1 LHALQGYKKM
11 REGLVHCYLS
21 NTAELYP
28 EKDAVTDGQ
37 NTLSY
42 SQLVSNSDD
51 LGRFLVK
58 LGVSRGSR
66 VVYFLKRSPE
76 CITATIGILKA
87 GGAYVPVD
95 RQTPPDRWHKII
107 TDAAPRAIICDGTT
121 LTETLARAKE
131 INQHFFVVCLGQ
143 RESHAETQHEV
154 FFYDALKT
162 TKNIPLPVDVLLDDV
177 AYVMYTSGSTGS
189 PKGVMITHRNIRNYI
204 DWAIEYFHITASD
217 RILGTAPFHFDMS
230 TFDIFCALAT
240 GAPLCLATGSI
251 LLFPEK
257 LVQFAE
263 LQQISL
269 WKGVSSLLM
278 YMSRAGA
285 IRAGRMPSLRTV
297 IFAGEP
303 LASQYLKH
311 WMEAFPDTQFYNGYG
326 PTEATGVSLC
336 YHVKTP
342 PSADQPI
349 PIGKPCKNA
358 KAAVIGDDGLTVN
371 PGEIGELLISGTCL
385 AKGYLNDTEKTRR
398 QFTPPPPGCNLEERV
413 YRTGDLV
420 RQAAE
425 GDYVF
430 VSRKDQQV
438 KWMGYRIEL
447 GEIEASLL
455 AHEKVKDA
463 AVILVT
469 IANSDLNELVAIT
482 EVEDGF
488 DVQSLALYL
497 KDRLP
502 AYMIPKRFVRL
513 NSIPRT
519 DRGKIARD
527 ELLKS
532 FSIP

>member
-1 LHALQGYKKM
+1 MIDKP
-11 REGLVHCYLS
+11 VHCYVTR
-21 NTAELYP
+21 TAEAYP
-28 EKDAVTDGQ
+28 EGTAVTDGQ
-37 NTLSY
+37 TFITY
-42 SQLVSNSDD
+42 SQLERNSDRLAMVLVE
-51 LGRFLVK
+51 LGICGGDRIA
-58 LGVSRGSR
+58 
-66 VVYFLKRSPE
+66 YFMSRSPD
-76 CITATIGILKA
+76 CITATVAILKSGA
-87 GGAYVPVD
+87 AYVPLD
-95 RQTPPDRWHKII
+95 RQTPADRWHKII
-107 TDAAPRAIICDGTT
+107 SDAAPKAILCDGTT
-121 LTETLARAKE
+121 LNETRARVKN
-131 INQHFFVVCLGQ
+131 IKQRFFIVCL
-143 RESHAETQHEV
+143 RERDNHNLIEDEV
-154 FFYDALKT
+154 FFFDALEN
-162 TKNIPLPVDVLLDDV
+162 TKENSLPGNIGLDNV
-177 AYVMYTSGSTGS
+177 AYIMYTSGSTGS
-189 PKGVMITHRNIRNYI
+189 PKGVMISHRNIINYVE
-204 DWAIEYFHITASD
+204 WAVDYFSISAKD

-263 LQQISL
+263 QQQISL

-278 YMSRAGA
+278 YMSRAGV
-285 IRAGRMPSLRTV
+285 IRVGRMPSLRTV

-303 LASQYLKH
+303 LASQYLKQ
-311 WMEAFPDTQFYNGYG
+311 WMEAFPETQFYNGYG

-342 PSADQPI
+342 PEADQPI

-358 KAAVIGDDGLTVN
+358 KVAVIEDDGLPVN
-371 PGEIGELLISGTCL
+371 PGEIGELLISGICL
-385 AKGYLNDTEKTRR
+385 AKGYLNDPEKTQR
-398 QFTPPPPGCNLEERV
+398 QFTPPPPGCGLEERV

-420 RQAAE
+420 RQTAE

-455 AHEKVKDA
+455 THEKVMDA
-463 AVILVT
+463 AVLLVS
-469 IANSDLNELVAIT
+469 IANSDLNELVAFT

-497 KDRLP
+497 KDSLP
-502 AYMIPKRFVRL
+502 AYMVPKRFVRL

-519 DRGKIARD
+519 DRGKIARN
-527 ELLKS
+527 ELLKN

>member
-1 LHALQGYKKM
+1 M
-11 REGLVHCYLS
+11 
-21 NTAELYP
+21 YP
-28 EKDAVTDGQ
+28 ESIAVTDGQ
-37 NTLSY
+37 MVLTY
-42 SQLVSNSDD
+42 RQLASRSDR
-51 LGRFLVK
+51 LAMFLRE
-58 LGVSRGSR
+58 LGVCGGDR
-66 VVYFLKRSPE
+66 VAYFMSRSPD
-76 CITATIGILKA
+76 CITATTGILKSGA
-87 GGAYVPVD
+87 AYVPLD
-95 RQTPPDRWHKII
+95 RQTPADRWHKII
-107 TDAAPRAIICDGTT
+107 SDSAPKAILCDGTT
-121 LTETLARAKE
+121 LSETLVRAKN
-131 INQHFFVVCLGQ
+131 IDQRFFIVCLSERGNHNLI
-143 RESHAETQHEV
+143 EEEV
-154 FFYDALKT
+154 FFFDAIKN
-162 TKNIPLPVDVLLDDV
+162 TKENSLPGDIGLDEA
-177 AYVMYTSGSTGS
+177 AYIMYTSGSTGS
-189 PKGVMITHRNIRNYI
+189 PKGVMISHRNINNYI
-204 DWAIEYFHITASD
+204 EWTVDYFSISAKD

-278 YMSRAGA
+278 YMSRAGV
-285 IRAGRMPSLRTV
+285 IRDGRMPSLRTV

-311 WMEAFPDTQFYNGYG
+311 WMEVFPETQFYNGYG

-342 PSADQPI
+342 PHADQPI

-358 KAAVIGDDGLTVN
+358 KVAVIGNDELPVN
-371 PGEIGELLISGTCL
+371 PGEIGELIVSGTCL
-385 AKGYLNDTEKTRR
+385 AKGYLNDPEKTQR
-398 QFTPPPPGCNLEERV
+398 QFTSPPPGCGLEERV

-420 RQAAE
+420 RQTAK

-455 AHEKVKDA
+455 THEKVRDA
-463 AVILVT
+463 AVLLVS
-469 IANSDLNELVAIT
+469 IANSDLNELVAFT

-488 DVQSLALYL
+488 DVQNLAAYL
-497 KDRLP
+497 KVRLP
-502 AYMIPKRFVRL
+502 SYMVPKRFL
-513 NSIPRT
+513 KLTSIPRT

-527 ELLKS
+527 ELLNI
-532 FSIP
+532 FSIL